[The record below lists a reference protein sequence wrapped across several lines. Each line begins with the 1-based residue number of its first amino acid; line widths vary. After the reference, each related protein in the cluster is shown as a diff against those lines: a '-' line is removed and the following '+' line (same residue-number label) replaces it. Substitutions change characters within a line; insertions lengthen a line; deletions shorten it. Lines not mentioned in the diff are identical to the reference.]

1 MPKNVLPH
9 NLATLHQQLITL
21 QAKGIFGD
29 PNDQL
34 ILDAI
39 DEFVDLVAESSVQSI
54 NITPMQKIMG
64 QMFIQMIEE
73 NFS

>member
-1 MPKNVLPH
+1 MSKKMLPH
-9 NLATLHQQLITL
+9 NLTTLHQQLITL
-21 QAKGIFGD
+21 HAKGMFGD

-34 ILDAI
+34 ILDAF

-73 NFS
+73 NYS